1 MSATVELSYVPVKS
15 TLSPSWS
22 WQKRSPTGPRK
33 TTLVH
38 VNIPTNSLHL
48 TMQSLKVSAPND
60 VSKMPPAVLRPQP
73 SMYDWPPGTV
83 TICPSFCGHE
93 YGKAVAV
100 GSIILVVDD
109 PVLLVVLSVM
119 VSASSEVVDEVSSS
133 KSDVVVVIDVVLELL
148 LEVVLI
154 IDELEL
160 ELGLTT
166 VFGSMGPA
174 DQTTAPSG

>member
-1 MSATVELSYVPVKS
+1 MHVK
-15 TLSPSWS
+15 
-22 WQKRSPTGPRK
+22 
-33 TTLVH
+33 
-38 VNIPTNSLHL
+38 IPTNSLHL

-83 TICPSFCGHE
+83 TICPSFSGHE
-93 YGKAVAV
+93 YGKAVGV
-100 GSIILVVDD
+100 GSIIPVVDD

-133 KSDVVVVIDVVLELL
+133 NSDVVVVIPVVVIDVVLELL

-166 VFGSMGPA
+166 VSGSTGPA